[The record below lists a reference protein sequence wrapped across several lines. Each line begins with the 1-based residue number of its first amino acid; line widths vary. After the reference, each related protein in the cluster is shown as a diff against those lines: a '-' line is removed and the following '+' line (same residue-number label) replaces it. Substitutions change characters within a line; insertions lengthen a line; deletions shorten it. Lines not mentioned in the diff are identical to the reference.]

1 MSNITLLFISI
12 TAVILCSCYIYYNK
26 TLFTYC
32 SNASIHSSS
41 FSSND
46 AEFNTKFMSTC
57 NDVFNFDGTPSFYT
71 TLMKVIFS
79 SITDEEISNEDYDEY
94 KKRFISQNNEILL
107 LKIKIIKYC
116 YIGVYIIFLY
126 FGIVLLPK
134 LIMMFVLD
142 FLTLALKLAFLAL
155 VFDFVMVYFK
165 IGHITDYMEYINNG
179 YYYIK
184 SILYDKIIKA
194 LFNI

>member
-1 MSNITLLFISI
+1 
-12 TAVILCSCYIYYNK
+12 
-26 TLFTYC
+26 
-32 SNASIHSSS
+32 
-41 FSSND
+41 
-46 AEFNTKFMSTC
+46 
-57 NDVFNFDGTPSFYT
+57 
-71 TLMKVIFS
+71 MKVIFS
-79 SITDEEISNEDYDEY
+79 SMTDEEISNEDYDEY
-94 KKRFISQNNEILL
+94 KKWFISQNNEILL

-142 FLTLALKLAFLAL
+142 FLTLALKLVFLAL